1 VISKQRTE
9 GNNTYVLLQD
19 STQNTPL
26 GWVNIKDVTSQNL
39 GKQTKSTGKYKV
51 NSENNGLYSIA
62 WGTKNQQLLSSKMI
76 SNK

>member
-1 VISKQRTE
+1 M
-9 GNNTYVLLQD
+9 LQA
-19 STQNTPL
+19 
-26 GWVNIKDVTSQNL
+26 KNL

-76 SNK
+76 SNKAFSAARSVYVEKNYSYMEQLITEQVG